1 MTDVRGALQRLQDAA
16 TDGVIS
22 EICQEFA
29 VDLLVVFGS
38 AVRGVRQPRDLDL
51 AARFRPYNPGQ
62 VLIFW
67 DRLAAIADS
76 DALDLVVLNTGGPVI
91 KERALLRPVVL
102 FESRPGI
109 WANAQ
114 IAAMMERMETAR
126 FRDEALSLA
135 SR

>member
-1 MTDVRGALQRLQDAA
+1 MADVHGALQRLQDAA
-16 TDGVIS
+16 TDGVIAGV
-22 EICQEFA
+22 CQEFK

-38 AVRGVRQPRDLDL
+38 AISDAQQPRDLDL
-51 AARFRPYNPGQ
+51 AVRFRPYDPGR